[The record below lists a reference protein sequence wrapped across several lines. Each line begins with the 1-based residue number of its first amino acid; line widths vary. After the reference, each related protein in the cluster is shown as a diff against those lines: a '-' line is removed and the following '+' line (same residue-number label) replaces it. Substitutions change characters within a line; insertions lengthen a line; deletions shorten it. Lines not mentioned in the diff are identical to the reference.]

1 MVKDRD
7 LHDLLSTG
15 IWTTQRAK
23 SPKPDNSVR
32 TNQYCRL
39 DYLQSNDSSKVPR
52 TFTPFLHKQSPPPPS
67 VEDEQESVAK
77 ETNGSIVILD
87 DEEPK
92 FRGAVDQ
99 LPIILPV
106 HEHNRER
113 RFVLVPPPKTDEECL
128 SDDDTVIRQS
138 RPPAESKYSAD
149 SKAQLDPK
157 PARDELPPLKQRKSR
172 TDLPRIVTDASNHTQ
187 SRPLLHAHRSRSATH
202 IDQGHGEA
210 SPRDYFSARP
220 EATQR
225 SGDAL
230 LTPVIKH
237 ATKGRDRAYWNFS
250 AGGTGGG
257 HKDPSR
263 QQKPHSADQK
273 GLEGYARSS
282 HTAGPGTARRLH
294 SDMEVPQL
302 RKAVERH
309 SSHKDEGHSRS
320 RNGPPSPSLDRKRSP
335 PRLSRRETSPARSHT
350 ESLKLSRNRSSYHGR
365 SSPPRES
372 VLQSSSDEC
381 REHKTRRHHRERRKS
396 TVIHEDRSAF
406 LSPTEPRS
414 SAASKP
420 RSKPPSPLPSP
431 KISQETYHDH
441 KLQTDPWS
449 SPVFHVTKGK
459 RQTEIERPVSP
470 ISSGS
475 PSSPRSR
482 SKLRV
487 DDRAYDLGRPR
498 ASSRTPSMKSSTSSS
513 KPVNPPLSLSTA
525 SLPLIISSVD
535 RKRQAMPPTPKGSL
549 ETSPQPPSCWQPDNS
564 DVYHQTAPLTPRHS
578 GTNLE
583 QSGPSVVSYRRYSQD
598 VSAGTLPGL
607 PDCPRKRPRSGYVDW
622 YTLPKHES
630 FNICPS
636 CYDQVFYPTTF
647 RDLLVPASTRTR
659 DKEIA
664 CDLGTSPWYRIA
676 WLMTRKYRRT
686 DLRLLQGI
694 HDVSVKHKIPC
705 YGPVR
710 VTRIWYS
717 IRDPDTRRC
726 ISNFKVC
733 SPCAESVQ
741 VLFPSLTGIFVPLD
755 RPAEARSGQCSLH
768 YAPNRTRFLTYFDI
782 LEDTHDRA
790 MARSSAPNLERLV
803 ERIDSW
809 AGVEECPKDEPQ
821 RHASWYIMAHI
832 PEMTVCEECF
842 LDVVY
847 PELVVD
853 ASAMA
858 SGTASEGAEN
868 SVVRNFYHKP
878 QLIKSAT
885 VCQMASPA
893 MRDLFRRACRRDDGI
908 AYLDAKVR
916 DRLGSL

>member
-1 MVKDRD
+1 MVEDRD

-23 SPKPDNSVR
+23 SPKPHNSFR
-32 TNQYCRL
+32 A
-39 DYLQSNDSSKVPR
+39 DQSFKLAPLESDDISRVPR
-52 TFTPFLHKQSPPPPS
+52 VFNHFSHKQFPPPPS
-67 VEDEQESVAK
+67 VEDEEDSVAK
-77 ETNGSIVILD
+77 ETNGSVVSLN

-92 FRGAVDQ
+92 FRGTVDQ

-106 HEHNRER
+106 HEHNPER
-113 RFVLVPPPKTDEECL
+113 RFVLVPPTKTSEECL
-128 SDDDTVIRQS
+128 SDVDSASQTS
-138 RPPAESKYSAD
+138 RPPAQTKYTAN
-149 SKAQLDPK
+149 SKAPLDPK
-157 PARDELPPLKQRKSR
+157 PDRDELPPLKPRRSR
-172 TDLPRIVTDASNHTQ
+172 TDLPRIVTEASNHTHP
-187 SRPLLHAHRSRSATH
+187 RPPSHILRSRSATC
-202 IDQGHGEA
+202 IDQGHRDA

-220 EATQR
+220 GPTLR
-225 SGDAL
+225 GGDAL
-230 LTPVIKH
+230 LTPVVKH
-237 ATKGRDRAYWNFS
+237 ATKGRDRAYWNFN
-250 AGGTGGG
+250 TGGEG
-257 HKDPSR
+257 IR
-263 QQKPHSADQK
+263 QREQQKPHSADHK
-273 GLEGYARSS
+273 GIEGYARTS
-282 HTAGPGTARRLH
+282 HGAGPGAVRRLH

-302 RKAVERH
+302 RKTVERH
-309 SSHKDEGHSRS
+309 SSHKDEAHSRS
-320 RNGPPSPSLDRKRSP
+320 KNGPQSPSLDRRRSP
-335 PRLSRRETSPARSHT
+335 PRLSRRETSPARPRTDSH
-350 ESLKLSRNRSSYHGR
+350 KLSRNRSSYHGR

-372 VLQSSSDEC
+372 VLESSSDEC
-381 REHKTRRHHRERRKS
+381 REHKPTRRHHREHRKS
-396 TVIHEDRSAF
+396 TIIHDDRSAL
-406 LSPTEPRS
+406 LSPAGSRPY
-414 SAASKP
+414 AASTT
-420 RSKPPSPLPSP
+420 RSKPPSPMPSP
-431 KISQETYHDH
+431 KISQETFHDYT
-441 KLQTDPWS
+441 LQPESRSAST
-449 SPVFHVTKGK
+449 FHVVKDK
-459 RQTEIERPVSP
+459 RRSEIRRPVSP
-470 ISSGS
+470 TSSGS

-482 SKLRV
+482 SKLRA
-487 DDRAYDLGRPR
+487 DDRVYDLGRPR
-498 ASSRTPSMKSSTSSS
+498 ASSRTPSTKSSASSS

-525 SLPLIISSVD
+525 SLPPIVIPSVD
-535 RKRQAMPPTPKGSL
+535 RKRQTMPPTPKGSL
-549 ETSPQPPSCWQPDNS
+549 ETSPQPPSCWQTDQF
-564 DVYHQTAPLTPRHS
+564 DAYHQTAPLTPRHS

-583 QSGPSVVSYRRYSQD
+583 QSGPPSVVSYRRYSQD
-598 VSAGTLPGL
+598 VSAGTAPGL
-607 PDCPRKRPRSGYVDW
+607 PDCPRKRPRSGYTDW
-622 YTLPKHES
+622 YTLPRYDS

-636 CYDQVFYPTTF
+636 CYEQVFLPTAF
-647 RDLLVPASTRTR
+647 RDSFVPASYRSR

-676 WLMTRKYRRT
+676 WLMTRKYRRN

-710 VTRIWYS
+710 VARIWYS
-717 IRDPDTRRC
+717 ILDPDTRRC

-768 YAPNRTRFLTYFDI
+768 FAPNRTRFLTYFDI

-790 MARSSAPNLERLV
+790 MAKNSVPNMERLV

-821 RHASWYIMAHI
+821 RHGSWYTMAHI

-858 SGTASEGAEN
+858 NGTASEGAEN

-893 MRDLFRRACRRDDGI
+893 MRDLFRRACRREDGI
-908 AYLDAKVR
+908 AYLDSRLR
-916 DRLGSL
+916 DRLGLV